1 MWDEDGEKVIVATW
15 YGKGWSDLQLS
26 MKMVSMRMV
35 MKTTVKKD
43 EDGDDDVEE
52 KNDGEPGR
60 EMDSWD

>member
-1 MWDEDGEKVIVATW
+1 
-15 YGKGWSDLQLS
+15 

-60 EMDSWD
+60 EMDSWG

>member
-1 MWDEDGEKVIVATW
+1 
-15 YGKGWSDLQLS
+15 

-43 EDGDDDVEE
+43 EDGDDDGEE

-60 EMDSWD
+60 EMDSWG